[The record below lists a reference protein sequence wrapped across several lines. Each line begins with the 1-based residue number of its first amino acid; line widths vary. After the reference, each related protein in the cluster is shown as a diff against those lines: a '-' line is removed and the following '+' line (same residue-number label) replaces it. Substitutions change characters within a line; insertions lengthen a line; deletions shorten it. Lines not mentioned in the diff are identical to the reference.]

1 MERQTSGLGK
11 EGVLGWKVVG
21 GERAEV
27 EGKDEVG

>member
-1 MERQTSGLGK
+1 MKKQTSGLGK

-21 GERAEV
+21 AERVEV